1 MGGGGER
8 DGGDHRWGVVWCG
21 GGGGS
26 HWGYQ
31 GIVGPISFGW
41 ALHLG
46 GTDVEG
52 VFLVCFGSIRLLPL

>member
-1 MGGGGER
+1 MSATWPQLLAGCYG
-8 DGGDHRWGVVWCG
+8 DGWGRRHRKKKKKKKK
-21 GGGGS
+21 
-26 HWGYQ
+26 